1 MKPELLNVDL
11 EVVSKVDPT
20 PLAKALNKKAGVQYC
35 GRLERDYLAAFGSWC
50 LTRSL
55 ERKLAA
61 FCDLLEALPPPA
73 AHVWK
78 QASRRTFDIG
88 ISSGAARPILSL
100 RIKPATLARITALGA
115 TIAVTVYP
123 VMEWSRKA
131 RAS

>member
-1 MKPELLNVDL
+1 MKAEFLNVDL
-11 EVVSKVDPT
+11 EVISKVDPT
-20 PLAKALNKKAGVQYC
+20 PLAKSLNKKAGVQYC

-73 AHVWK
+73 AHIWK

-88 ISSGAARPILSL
+88 VGSGNERPALAL
-100 RIKPATLARITALGA
+100 RITPATLARVTALGA

-123 VMEWSRKA
+123 TER
-131 RAS
+131 